1 LIPKAN
7 LEKWLKHLRKEYP
20 TVAFKASTQ
29 TQRTNLGRSK
39 VSSENASSA
48 LLQGSESL
56 GGDTLVQL
64 LKNYCRNAG
73 IKTSITVG
81 VVGFPNVGK
90 SSLINS
96 LKRSKVCDVGGVAG
110 VTKTAKHIILD
121 KNIHLIDSPGIVF
134 GRTKE
139 DGSNAQELMLRNAVK
154 VEAIEDPVAPGE
166 FGCTGEKESFVLIA
180 DRFCFP
186 QSATYF
192 LGAAWK
198 ISFVSTKFRHLE
210 PPTIS

>member
-1 LIPKAN
+1 M
-7 LEKWLKHLRKEYP
+7 
-20 TVAFKASTQ
+20 
-29 TQRTNLGRSK
+29 
-39 VSSENASSA
+39 
-48 LLQGSESL
+48 
-56 GGDTLVQL
+56 QL

-110 VTKTAKHIILD
+110 VTKTAQHIILD

-154 VEAIEDPVAPGE
+154 VEAIEDPVAPGGYDSKRGQTFE
-166 FGCTGEKESFVLIA
+166 CGVLIV
-180 DRFCFP
+180 FTTVLFLP
-186 QSATYF
+186 QSATCS
-192 LGAAWK
+192 LAAEWK
-198 ISFVSTKFRHLE
+198 TLCGFTKFRLLE
-210 PPTIS
+210 QLTIFSFPSLVPEVVCER